1 MENTT
6 PFIRQY
12 TIQQLSEKLNIPKP
26 TLRFWEKEL
35 EGIIEPIRTAGGQRR
50 YTDTH
55 ISVIEEI
62 RDMRNSGLSISEIK
76 ERQIS
81 QDNSTFYTDTN
92 PDIDL
97 LTEKITEAVRLEVTK
112 FFRAK

>member
-1 MENTT
+1 
-6 PFIRQY
+6 
-12 TIQQLSEKLNIPKP
+12 
-26 TLRFWEKEL
+26 
-35 EGIIEPIRTAGGQRR
+35 
-50 YTDTH
+50 
-55 ISVIEEI
+55 
-62 RDMRNSGLSISEIK
+62 MRNSGLSISEIK